1 MKFRYKCVIG
11 AAVFFG
17 LNLLCKGLT
26 GNFDPEEL
34 VVPTNPGTRWDTS
47 CLEQNF
53 PIDTFLQQK
62 FQYLGKGHQAFVF
75 ASEDGQHVI
84 KLFKPHYPHIECFG
98 RSFNFTTLPF
108 SRWLYRIFSA
118 QNFIQGKERDLI
130 SYYNARTLFQ
140 EESLTEYVH
149 LTTTFNIKGKLS
161 LSDKI
166 HISRELDPNT
176 TCFVVQKRVEPLNS
190 VFTRLL
196 KEGKTEEIRTIM
208 QGLKKLLLRRAEL
221 GLYKPSHKFHV
232 NFGCYGLTPIQ
243 LDIGNLVTPQDLG
256 LDLPGMDG
264 QVSLQRLKAW
274 ADLRYPALSPF
285 VDEVL

>member
-1 MKFRYKCVIG
+1 MKFRYKFVVG

-26 GNFDPEEL
+26 GNFDPDEL
-34 VVPTNPGTRWDTS
+34 VIPSPPGSKWDTS
-47 CLEQNF
+47 ALEQNF
-53 PIDTFLQQK
+53 PINTFLKQK

-75 ASEDGQHVI
+75 ASEDGEYVV
-84 KLFKPHYPHIECFG
+84 KLFKPHYPHIELFG
-98 RSFNFTTLPF
+98 KSFNFTTLPF
-108 SRWLYRIFSA
+108 SRWLYRTFLPNDFA
-118 QNFIQGKERDLI
+118 QGKKRDLI
-130 SYYNARTLFQ
+130 SYYNAKTIFQ

-149 LTTTFNIKGKLS
+149 LTATSHITEKLR
-161 LSDKI
+161 LFDKI
-166 HISRELDPNT
+166 HIARELDPNT
-176 TCFVVQKRVEPLNS
+176 TCFVIQKRVEPLNS

-196 KEGKTEEIRTIM
+196 KEGKSDEIRVIM

-232 NFGCYGLTPIQ
+232 NFGCYGLTPVQ
-243 LDIGNLVTPQDLG
+243 LDIGNLVTPQDLD
-256 LDLPGMDG
+256 LDLPSMDG

-285 VDEVL
+285 VDEIL